1 MTAPIAMFEVD
12 NAKVNT
18 LADGS
23 PRFTFD
29 GTEKAIPELSKI
41 AQAKIEGKMMV
52 VIVYDKED
60 IEKELKPFKAV
71 K

>member
-41 AQAKIEGKMMV
+41 AQAKADGVYMLVMV
-52 VIVYDKED
+52 YNLT
-60 IEKELKPFKAV
+60 ELKEAGIV
-71 K
+71 

>member
-1 MTAPIAMFEVD
+1 MTVPIAMFEVD

-41 AQAKIEGKMMV
+41 AQAKADGVYMLVM
-52 VIVYDKED
+52 VYDLT
-60 IEKELKPFKAV
+60 ELKEAGIV
-71 K
+71 